1 MFKNIADQK
10 KGKRTVSCSFSVRK
24 KVAVKKTIK
33 RFPDLTE
40 FRKSIH
46 AKGEPLSQTVIK
58 GRG

>member
-1 MFKNIADQK
+1 MFKNSADQK
-10 KGKRTVSCSFSVRK
+10 KDKRAVSCSFSARK
-24 KVAVKKTIK
+24 KVALKKTIK

-46 AKGEPLSQTVIK
+46 AKGEPLSQVVIR